1 MNEIKEVRMAS
12 SSNRID
18 WIDIAKGIAII
29 LEIIG
34 HTVKFGSGI
43 RNFIFHF
50 TCLYFLFCQAIRF
63 MLQRARSI

>member
-50 TCLYFLFCQAIRF
+50 TCLFCQAIRF